1 MAVTLDGLRCQSR
14 EQKEWH
20 GCRANKGVSG
30 SGKYFFEA
38 TVTDEGLCRVGWS
51 TSQASV
57 FITIIILNLF
67 IIIYFYLLGKILYN
81 RKDLRIL
88 FLE

>member
-20 GCRANKGVSG
+20 GCRANKGVLG
-30 SGKYFFEA
+30 TGKYFFES

-51 TSQASV
+51 TSQVQHS
-57 FITIIILNLF
+57 
-67 IIIYFYLLGKILYN
+67 
-81 RKDLRIL
+81 
-88 FLE
+88 

>member
-30 SGKYFFEA
+30 SGRYFFEA

-51 TSQASV
+51 TSQASISD
-57 FITIIILNLF
+57 ITIITLITF
-67 IIIYFYLLGKILYN
+67 IYYDE
-81 RKDLRIL
+81 KDSLRIL
-88 FLE
+88 FME